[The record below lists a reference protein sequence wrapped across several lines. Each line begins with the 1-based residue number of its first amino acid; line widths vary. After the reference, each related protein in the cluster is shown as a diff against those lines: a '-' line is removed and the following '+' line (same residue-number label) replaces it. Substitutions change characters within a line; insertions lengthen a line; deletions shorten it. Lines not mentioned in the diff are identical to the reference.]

1 MCGIFGIGKKNLSS
15 NCKNYRWSIF
25 LRLIYLITPHFS
37 DELATSGGYKGTLA
51 NLKWPEA
58 DLSYLKVNSKNIVIQ
73 LNGKKRGIIETPINS
88 NQIFVVEMIK
98 NDEKYNFL
106 SDLKIKKIIFVK
118 NKIINYVV

>member
-1 MCGIFGIGKKNLSS
+1 MN
-15 NCKNYRWSIF
+15 
-25 LRLIYLITPHFS
+25 
-37 DELATSGGYKGTLA
+37 
-51 NLKWPEA
+51 
-58 DLSYLKVNSKNIVIQ
+58 LKVNSKNIVIQ